1 MLPGARLARLAM
13 LVVLLVVVLSLL
25 VSTFATPQV
34 Y

>member
-13 LVVLLVVVLSLL
+13 VLVLLVVVLSLL